1 VQEGQAMSGQASQQ
15 SPAKP
20 QTPYRKMYY
29 IRVAFAIGGGILS
42 GAMKVTGL
50 SGLAYSYYGFAI
62 ALSLFII
69 TYMLFKSV
77 KSISSGVLDKNKYI
91 LTGIFSYFLL
101 WFLTWTIS
109 LNLLFPV

>member
-1 VQEGQAMSGQASQQ
+1 MSGQASQQ

-42 GAMKVTGL
+42 GALSLTGV
-50 SGLAYSYYGFAI
+50 SGDSYGSLGLAI

-69 TYMLFKSV
+69 TYLLFKAV
-77 KSISSGVLDKNKYI
+77 KRISSAVLDKNKYI
-91 LTGIFSYFLL
+91 LTGIFSFFLL
-101 WFLTWTIS
+101 WFVTWTVTF
-109 LNLLFPV
+109 NLLSPVLP